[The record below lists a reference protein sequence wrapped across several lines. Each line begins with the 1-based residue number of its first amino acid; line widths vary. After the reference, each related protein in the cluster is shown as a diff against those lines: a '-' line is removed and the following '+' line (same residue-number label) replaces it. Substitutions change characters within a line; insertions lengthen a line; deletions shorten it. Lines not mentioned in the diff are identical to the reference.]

1 MRGRAEKYLFLLI
14 LTALCGAF
22 LRPAWAPPA
31 GAEAPAAPAAKDDEE
46 LARLFRED
54 QADRKAA
61 KIDWAVVGP
70 RDRKREARVKELYK
84 GNRLRTGA
92 DCYHA
97 AMVLQHG
104 PAPEDYLLAH
114 ELCVVAVGKG
124 EKRAAWLA
132 AASEDRFLMS
142 VGRPQ
147 RFGTQFRG
155 DAPGGKIRLYKVDP
169 GVTDDLRRAFGV
181 PPLADAKAQEAKL
194 NEKQGT
200 AKP

>member
-1 MRGRAEKYLFLLI
+1 
-14 LTALCGAF
+14 
-22 LRPAWAPPA
+22 
-31 GAEAPAAPAAKDDEE
+31 
-46 LARLFRED
+46 
-54 QADRKAA
+54 
-61 KIDWAVVGP
+61 
-70 RDRKREARVKELYK
+70 
-84 GNRLRTGA
+84 
-92 DCYHA
+92 
-97 AMVLQHG
+97 MVLQHG

-169 GVTDDLRRAFGV
+169 GVTDNLRRAFGV
-181 PPLADAKAQEAKL
+181 PPLADAKAREAKL
-194 NEKQGT
+194 NEKQG
-200 AKP
+200 AEKP